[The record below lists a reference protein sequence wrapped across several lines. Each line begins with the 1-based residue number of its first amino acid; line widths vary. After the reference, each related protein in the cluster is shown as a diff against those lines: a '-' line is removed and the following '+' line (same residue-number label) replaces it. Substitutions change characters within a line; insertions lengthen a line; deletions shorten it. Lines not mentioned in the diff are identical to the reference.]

1 MFKYGLGYVNAG
13 ENDIHR
19 YGRKAQEL
27 IKAYLEPNNAGFYS
41 IPVDGD
47 KYYTIGTSKG
57 KYGEFCKMNGTIF
70 SVNSMG
76 NAYAKAGTEK
86 GEKFVEVLKAMIEK
100 MQQINAERIE
110 NLREEE
116 EEMV

>member
-19 YGRKAQEL
+19 YGRKAQERA
-27 IKAYLEPNNAGFYS
+27 KMFLEPNEAGYYS
-41 IPVDGD
+41 IPVDGE
-47 KYYTIGTSKG
+47 KYYTIGTSAG

-86 GEKFVEVLKAMIEK
+86 GEKFVEAIKVMIAK
-100 MQQINAERIE
+100 MEEINRERA
-110 NLREEE
+110 EEE
-116 EEMV
+116 E